1 MAILLVA
8 GARIVGQAG
17 TNSAC
22 GATDMKDNPKKP
34 EGSREKHEE
43 EERRLDEALEELFP
57 ASDPLPTTWTSIG
70 APDDRPAKTP
80 YERLSD
86 KKGG

>member
-1 MAILLVA
+1 MAILSVA
-8 GARIVGQAG
+8 GARIVARAE

-22 GATDMKDNPKKP
+22 GATNMKDNPKKP
-34 EGSREKHEE
+34 EGSREKREE
-43 EERRLDEALEELFP
+43 EERRLDEALEESFP
-57 ASDPLPTTWTSIG
+57 ASDPLPTTRTSIG

-86 KKGG
+86 RKGG